1 MKWLVKRLSTAASMM
16 VSVIHVAEQETLC
29 RRGFWCNQNLSLTSA
44 HCCIWSPAPAK
55 SLSLSLSLS
64 FLQMSPELK
73 YGRFQLAWLFLSLA
87 LNAVCFDLRRWL
99 GNNMHTL
106 CSSKQ
111 CALTLFFFYI
121 FSHFQSLLR
130 LLFGSIQSKVCC
142 CWAQRQWNNTTEI
155 KSLF

>member
-121 FSHFQSLLR
+121 FSLIFSHYWGCYLAAYNLKSAVVEHKDKET
-130 LLFGSIQSKVCC
+130 IQQK
-142 CWAQRQWNNTTEI
+142 
-155 KSLF
+155 